1 MTVAQRR
8 LPNTL
13 NLAATAINA
22 VDLTSLADAKEAI
35 FHAENAG
42 IRLRCLGEGSNVVLM
57 PKVAGLVCYVKDAS
71 VALLSRDDES
81 VRIKVGAGK
90 NWHELVEET
99 LSQGWFGLENLSL
112 IPGSVGAAP
121 IQNIGAYGVE
131 VAQLIESVTVMEA
144 NQIVREMP
152 VGDCAFAY
160 RDSIFKARL
169 TSAEN
174 ATVILSVT
182 FRLNRRPDVNLSYAE
197 LAAFFELEPFQAGIS
212 KGKLPS
218 PGQVAN
224 AVVAIRRAKLPDP
237 QEYPNVGSFFKNPVI
252 DADTAR
258 RLEAHS
264 VRPYKFDEGYKV
276 SAAQLIDRAGWKGRR
291 RGDVGCWP
299 QQPLVLVNYGQ
310 ASASNLLEFAQEVQ
324 QSVAEQFQIQLELE
338 PSVVS

>member
-1 MTVAQRR
+1 MTIAQRQ

-13 NLAATAINA
+13 NLAATAIAA

-35 FHAENAG
+35 FYAENAG

-71 VALLSRDDES
+71 VTLLSRDDEF

-131 VAQLIESVTVMEA
+131 VAQFIESVAVMEA

-152 VGDCAFAY
+152 AKECAFAY

-169 TSAEN
+169 KSTAN
-174 ATVILSVT
+174 APVILSVT
-182 FRLNRRPDVNLSYAE
+182 FCLNRRPDVNLSYAE
-197 LAAFFELEPFQAGIS
+197 LAAFFEFKSPYAAKPKS
-212 KGKLPS
+212 KLPS
-218 PGQVAN
+218 PEQVAD
-224 AVVAIRRAKLPDP
+224 AVTAIRRAKLPDP
-237 QEYPNVGSFFKNPVI
+237 REYPNAGSFFKNPRI
-252 DADTAR
+252 NAYSTP
-258 RLEAHS
+258 RLEARS
-264 VRPYKFDEGYKV
+264 VRPYKFGEGYKV
-276 SAAQLIDRAGWKGRR
+276 SAAQLIDHAGWKGKR
-291 RGDVGCWP
+291 RGDVGCWAN
-299 QQPLVLVNYGQ
+299 QPLVLVNYGR
-310 ASASNLLEFAQEVQ
+310 ASASNLLAFAQEVR